1 MRKSIFEET
10 AKGKVSRHVLL
21 TILLA
26 LILLFTADFLTYII
40 IELIISLDFWKL
52 EWDSDIVQLIILL
65 ATSISTVML
74 FMWVKFKEKRPI
86 SSLGLFKEGA
96 LTELSRGWLVGSVL
110 FGACLILTI
119 ISGSG
124 VIETVRFTA
133 DKLIWFLIFAVGW
146 QVQSASVEILC
157 RGWLLPVSATK
168 YSKIVSVSISSI
180 FFGLLHSANNHV
192 SLISIFNLCLFG
204 LFLSLYVILKGNIW
218 GACGIHSAW
227 NCVQGSVFGIE
238 VSGEPML
245 SNSLVHVK
253 TYGADWI
260 SGGKFGVEGSMIT
273 SIVLIVACY
282 WLYQKSNFP
291 YD

>member
-1 MRKSIFEET
+1 MRESIFEET

-168 YSKIVSVSISSI
+168 YSKIVSVSR
-180 FFGLLHSANNHV
+180 LPAK
-192 SLISIFNLCLFG
+192 
-204 LFLSLYVILKGNIW
+204 LK
-218 GACGIHSAW
+218 S
-227 NCVQGSVFGIE
+227 
-238 VSGEPML
+238 
-245 SNSLVHVK
+245 
-253 TYGADWI
+253 
-260 SGGKFGVEGSMIT
+260 
-273 SIVLIVACY
+273 
-282 WLYQKSNFP
+282 
-291 YD
+291 

>member
-1 MRKSIFEET
+1 MAGTK
-10 AKGKVSRHVLL
+10 
-21 TILLA
+21 
-26 LILLFTADFLTYII
+26 
-40 IELIISLDFWKL
+40 
-52 EWDSDIVQLIILL
+52 
-65 ATSISTVML
+65 
-74 FMWVKFKEKRPI
+74 
-86 SSLGLFKEGA
+86 
-96 LTELSRGWLVGSVL
+96 
-110 FGACLILTI
+110 
-119 ISGSG
+119 
-124 VIETVRFTA
+124 
-133 DKLIWFLIFAVGW
+133 
-146 QVQSASVEILC
+146 ASVEILC

-218 GACGIHSAW
+218 GACGIHGAW

>member
-1 MRKSIFEET
+1 MRESIFEET

-218 GACGIHSAW
+218 GACGIHGAW
-227 NCVQGSVFGIE
+227 NCVQG
-238 VSGEPML
+238 VSLE
-245 SNSLVHVK
+245 SKLVESQCCL
-253 TYGADWI
+253 T
-260 SGGKFGVEGSMIT
+260 
-273 SIVLIVACY
+273 
-282 WLYQKSNFP
+282 P
-291 YD
+291 